1 MTEET
6 NKVAETTKPDGAIG
20 GELTTDANE
29 DVALVTEEEV
39 KTPEPE
45 PKTPAVSRP
54 SFNITFPGEEKSY
67 VKIQI
72 YGEYGTGKTTLAG
85 TAQDVPDMA
94 NVINIDAEG
103 GNKVLANRG
112 DIPSVNVRDF
122 DTFSNVYDYLKAH
135 CLFRDNNDVAN
146 LKLSEAHF
154 RSINAKD
161 IKEPRIYNT
170 VIIDSLSE
178 VARYCMYKLMN
189 VDIENT
195 KLNEVP
201 LRPEYAEWNSRQ
213 EMMLLLVRKFRDLP
227 MHVIFVCSR
236 QWDKDEFNR
245 RFYAPNIQGKLG
257 NEIQGFMDHVGYYTL
272 ETDAETKE
280 THRYLM
286 LQPGN
291 TFQAKSRFVNFKD
304 SYLTDPVF
312 EDIYALE
319 IANNSNSNNK

>member
-1 MTEET
+1 MTEKVE
-6 NKVAETTKPDGAIG
+6 VAEATKPDGAIG
-20 GELTTDANE
+20 GELTTNE
-29 DVALVTEEEV
+29 DVAIVKEEEV
-39 KTPEPE
+39 KTPEVESAPE
-45 PKTPAVSRP
+45 APVVSGP

-135 CLFRDNNDVAN
+135 CLFRDNDDVDN

-161 IKEPRIYNT
+161 IKAPRIYNT

-178 VARYCMYKLMN
+178 VARYCMYKLMG

-312 EDIYALE
+312 GDIYDLE
-319 IANNSNSNNK
+319 IANNNSK

>member
-1 MTEET
+1 MTEKVE
-6 NKVAETTKPDGAIG
+6 VAEATKQDGTIG
-20 GELTTDANE
+20 GELTANTNE
-29 DVALVTEEEV
+29 DVVLVKEEEV
-39 KTPEPE
+39 KVTNEVEPDVN
-45 PKTPAVSRP
+45 PAPAPP
-54 SFNITFPGEEKSY
+54 SFNIVFPGEEKTY
-67 VKIQI
+67 IKIQI

-85 TAQDVPDMA
+85 TAQDVPNMS

-122 DTFSNVYDYLKAH
+122 DTFANVYDYLKAH
-135 CLFRDNNDVAN
+135 CMFRDNNDVGN

-154 RSINAKD
+154 RGIDASS

-195 KLNEVP
+195 KLNEIP

-304 SYLTDPVF
+304 SYLIDPVF
-312 EDIYALE
+312 QDIYDLE
-319 IANNSNSNNK
+319 VANNNSK

>member
-1 MTEET
+1 MTEDT
-6 NKVAETTKPDGAIG
+6 KVAEATKPDGAIG
-20 GELTTDANE
+20 GELTTNE
-29 DVALVTEEEV
+29 DVAIVKEEEV
-39 KTPEPE
+39 KAPEIE
-45 PKTPAVSRP
+45 SAPKAPAVSGP

-135 CLFRDNNDVAN
+135 CLFRDNDDVDN

-161 IKEPRIYNT
+161 IKAPRIYNT

-178 VARYCMYKLMN
+178 VARYCMYKLMG

-319 IANNSNSNNK
+319 VANNGK